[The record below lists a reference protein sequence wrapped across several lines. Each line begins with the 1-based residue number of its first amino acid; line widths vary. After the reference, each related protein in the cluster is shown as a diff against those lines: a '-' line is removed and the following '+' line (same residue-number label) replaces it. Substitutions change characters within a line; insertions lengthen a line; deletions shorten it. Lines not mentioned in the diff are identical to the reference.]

1 MWASK
6 ISQLFHQFRCFAR
19 LVRQRLAQDRCNSVA
34 QSLAFITLLSVVPL
48 TIVVFALFSVFPIF
62 EKWMAV
68 VQTFIYS
75 QFVPASGEAVQNYL
89 QQFAKKSAQLTAAGL
104 VFLLV
109 TALLLLATIEQ
120 AFNNIWRVTKRRKV
134 LQRFLTYWA
143 ILTLGPLLIGISLSL
158 SSYVFSLPLFSGSE
172 ILHGFRA
179 FAFKGL
185 PFLFETL
192 AFLLLYTVVP
202 NAPVKWRHALLGSLF
217 ATVLFEIAKRAF
229 AVFVL
234 HSSSYELIY
243 GAIAT
248 LPVFM
253 IWVYVS
259 WFITLLGAV
268 LVASLPEWNA
278 PPAPDSK
285 EIA

>member
-1 MWASK
+1 MRASK
-6 ISQLFHQFRCFAR
+6 ISQLLHQLRRFAR

-34 QSLAFITLLSVVPL
+34 QSLAFITLLSLVPL
-48 TIVVFALFSVFPIF
+48 TIVIFALFSVYPTF
-62 EKWMAV
+62 EKWTAV

-75 QFVPASGEAVQNYL
+75 HFVPASGAVVQNYL
-89 QQFAKKSAQLTAAGL
+89 QQLVQKSARLTAAGL

-109 TALLLLATIEQ
+109 TALLLMHTIEQ
-120 AFNNIWRVTKRRKV
+120 TFNNIWRVTKGRKP
-134 LQRFLTYWA
+134 LHRFLTYWA
-143 ILTLGPLLIGISLSL
+143 ILGLGPILAGISLSI

-185 PFLFETL
+185 PFLFEVL

-202 NAPVKWRHALLGSLF
+202 NATVKWRHALLGSLF
-217 ATVLFEIAKRAF
+217 AAVLFEIAKRAF

-234 HSSSYELIY
+234 HYSSYQLIY

-268 LVASLPEWNA
+268 LVASLPEWNSTALKEA
-278 PPAPDSK
+278 P
-285 EIA
+285 

>member
-1 MWASK
+1 MPALEMLRLLQQSRR
-6 ISQLFHQFRCFAR
+6 FVR
-19 LVRQRLAQDRCNSVA
+19 LVRQRLAQDHCSSVA
-34 QSLAFITLLSVVPL
+34 QSLAFITLLSIVPL

-62 EKWMAV
+62 EQWMAV
-68 VQTFIYS
+68 AQTFIYS

-89 QQFAKKSAQLTAAGL
+89 QQFAEKSAQLTVASL
-104 VFLLV
+104 VFLLI

-134 LQRFLTYWA
+134 LQRILTYWA
-143 ILTLGPLLIGISLSL
+143 ILTLGPILIGISLSL
-158 SSYVFSLPLFSGSE
+158 SYYVFSLPLFSGSE
-172 ILHGFRA
+172 ILHGFCA

-185 PFLFETL
+185 PFLLAAL

-217 ATVLFEIAKRAF
+217 AAVLFEIAKRAF

-234 HSSSYELIY
+234 HYSSYELIY
-243 GAIAT
+243 GAMAT

-259 WFITLLGAV
+259 WFIILLGAA
-268 LVASLPEWNA
+268 LVSALPEWNA
-278 PPAPDSK
+278 PPPDSK
-285 EIA
+285 ETS